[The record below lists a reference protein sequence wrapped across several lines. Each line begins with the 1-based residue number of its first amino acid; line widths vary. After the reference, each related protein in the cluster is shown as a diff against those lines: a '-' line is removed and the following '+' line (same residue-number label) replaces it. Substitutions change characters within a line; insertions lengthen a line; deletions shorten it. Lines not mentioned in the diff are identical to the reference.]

1 MDEMDIAAIEN
12 ERHFERCL
20 QTLKNKSDAEAVYLA
35 SIEKHDKANKC
46 RYCNELLHGYE
57 SRFCDPEND
66 WSCRSEWE
74 REVNAIESGRVK
86 KIYDI

>member
-12 ERHFERCL
+12 DRHFERCL
-20 QTLKNKSDAEAVYLA
+20 QTLSNKREAEAVYLA
-35 SIEKHDKANKC
+35 SIEKHGHVNRC

-57 SRFCDPEND
+57 SRFCEPEDD

-74 REVNAIESGRVK
+74 REVNAVESGRVK
-86 KIYDI
+86 KIYDV

>member
-1 MDEMDIAAIEN
+1 MDIAAIEN

-46 RYCNELLHGYE
+46 RYCNELLHSYE
-57 SRFCDPEND
+57 SRFCEPEED

-74 REVNAIESGRVK
+74 REQDAVESGRVK